1 MDLMLITAT
10 EDMEYNQTFFEVASK
25 GTYQKCR
32 QPHNIKNE
40 YELDEWDIFRRTE
53 GEFDEEDKISDR
65 QRAIRRIQHILQ
77 EIPPN
82 K

>member
-10 EDMEYNQTFFEVASK
+10 EDTEYNQIFFEKTK
-25 GTYQKCR
+25 GIYQIENR
-32 QPHNIKNE
+32 IRDE
-40 YELDEWDIFRRTE
+40 YEMDSWDIFRRIE
-53 GEFDEEDKISDR
+53 GDFGEEDKISDR

-77 EIPPN
+77 EVPSN